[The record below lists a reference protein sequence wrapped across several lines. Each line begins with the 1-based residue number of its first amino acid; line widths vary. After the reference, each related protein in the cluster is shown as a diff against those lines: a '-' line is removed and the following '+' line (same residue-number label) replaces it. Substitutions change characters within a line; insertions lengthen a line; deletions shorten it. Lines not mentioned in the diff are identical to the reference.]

1 MYERVHGKRKPW
13 QEIFLEVTIIKT
25 AERKLYKEKS
35 NRQVDNEKIQL
46 DSAHPIELVFISLD
60 TCNVKFI
67 RMDNFLDHYLWNSE
81 NNYRKSQP
89 FSEDYPRLDVRL
101 FSLHRYDA
109 CTRGQS
115 VLTLCN

>member
-1 MYERVHGKRKPW
+1 MHGKRKPW

-25 AERKLYKEKS
+25 AERKLYKRNS

-46 DSAHPIELVFISLD
+46 DSANPKELVFIFLD

-67 RMDNFLDHYLWNSE
+67 RMDIFLNNYLWDSE
-81 NNYRKSQP
+81 NNDRKSPP